1 MSNRTYQVDEQ
12 AFEQATINLSQV
24 SAMLAMLAQ
33 NGDDPQGFSSTEMAV
48 QVIFGAQ
55 QMIDETK
62 QRLSA
67 GFKGIV
73 DSPKL
78 EPEVLTS
85 GM

>member
-1 MSNRTYQVDEQ
+1 MNNSIYKLDGE
-12 AFEQATINLSQV
+12 AFEQASINLSQV
-24 SAMLAMLAQ
+24 SAMLSMLAQ

-67 GFKGIV
+67 GLKGIV